1 MKTPLIAILSV
12 SSLLALYS
20 CGDKELPKPQQPTQA
35 AQKAPEPDGP
45 TKVESVIGQA
55 EVRKLSDSTWKGLK
69 VGQKLGTSLELST
82 KEESSLGLA
91 LANGTQFSM
100 GELSV
105 VVMDSLLLDAEKQK
119 ARFDVQKG
127 KLAFNV
133 RKLAQGKTDIEFRTR
148 NMTAAVRGTEGEI
161 GSENGKDILTL
172 REGLVAVHNLV
183 TGKDTSVSANQKI
196 EVDAKGKWT
205 ISKWTPPA
213 KVDTKVDSV
222 ATATSVTTSASPTA
236 TTQQTTTA
244 PGRASSPTTTK
255 VGGSSKMDAAKVG
268 ADMHQSL
275 STQNQDREKLEAE
288 GTAERKRLE
297 EETARAKADAQAKAD
312 RDRAEADAK
321 VAQEK
326 RAADER
332 KQKERDAMA
341 EARKKLGMQNTSD
354 LKRQMMEDAQR
365 MKGN

>member
-1 MKTPLIAILSV
+1 MKTPLIALLSV
-12 SSLLALYS
+12 SSLLAMYS
-20 CGDKELPKPQQPTQA
+20 CGDKDLPQPQQPTQA

-105 VVMDSLLLDAEKQK
+105 VVMDSLLLDAEQQK

-161 GSENGKDILTL
+161 GSENGKDVLTL
-172 REGLVAVHNLV
+172 REGLVAVHNLI

-196 EVDAKGKWT
+196 EVDAKGKWV
-205 ISKWTPPA
+205 ISTWTPPA
-213 KVDTKVDSV
+213 KIDSV
-222 ATATSVTTSASPTA
+222 SNAKSVNTQTEAVQQPTSAL
-236 TTQQTTTA
+236 
-244 PGRASSPTTTK
+244 GRASSPTTSK
-255 VGGSSKMDAAKVG
+255 VGASSKMDAAKVG

-275 STQNQDREKLEAE
+275 STQNQDREKLEAQ
-288 GTAERKRLE
+288 GAAERKKLE
-297 EETARAKADAQAKAD
+297 EETARAKAEAQAKAD
-312 RDRAEADAK
+312 REKAEADAK

-354 LKRQMMEDAQR
+354 LKHQMMEDAQR